1 MINTRSRM
9 GKQGT
14 TARSSGAGQRRS
26 VQRGGNVETDRRPRR
41 SSDSSPESG
50 RRRSFESSPEFGK
63 RRSSDSSPES
73 GRRRSSNSS
82 PESGKRRDRR
92 RTEVTPNGR
101 RNRQSANSG
110 RTAGRPVRWVAQ
122 GVTEQERSDRE
133 QEFVAG
139 RRAVLEALKGGR
151 TLNKILLQESSAGG
165 SLNEIVAVAREA
177 GVVIQQVPKAKL
189 DEISPERGHQGIIAY
204 TSAKPY
210 VEIDDLIQLARARK
224 PGLLVL
230 LDGLEDPHNLGSVL
244 RSVDGAGGHGVIIPK
259 RRAVPLT
266 GTVAKASAGALEH
279 VEVARVVNVSQTLQK
294 LKDAGFWVIGTAPD
308 AQQPY
313 WTVDYTAPTV
323 LVIGGEGAGMNRLTK
338 ERCDALVSLP
348 MNGQINSLNAGV
360 AAGILLYEA
369 VRQRSLAGRV

>member
-1 MINTRSRM
+1 MVNTRSRM

-14 TARSSGAGQRRS
+14 TARGSGGGQRRS
-26 VQRGGNVETDRRPRR
+26 VQRGGNVEADQRPRR
-41 SSDSSPESG
+41 SSESSPEFGRRRSSESSPESG
-50 RRRSFESSPEFGK
+50 RRRSPE
-63 RRSSDSSPES
+63 SSPES
-73 GRRRSSNSS
+73 GRRRV
-82 PESGKRRDRR
+82 RR

-101 RNRQSANSG
+101 RNRQSGNSG
-110 RTAGRPVRWVAQ
+110 RTGGRPVRRVAQ

-151 TLNKILLQESSAGG
+151 TLNKILLQEGSAGG

-369 VRQRSLAGRV
+369 VRQRSLAGRE